1 MMRAIKIKYMAIS
14 NVYNEDC
21 MDYMRNIPDNFF
33 DLAIVDPPYGIGE
46 DWKKR
51 NNGYKFKDTSY
62 KNSPI
67 KDASYFDELKRI
79 SKDQIIWGYNYYTQ
93 YLGNTNYLIVWDKM
107 SNNNDV
113 FKYSKCEI
121 EKKKKKIPCNLV
133 SIPGDGYRMGH
144 ETGKRKIHPHQKP
157 LSLYFWILKNYANPG
172 DKIYDSHLGS
182 GSSRIAAYKMGFDF
196 YATEIDKEYFN
207 AQDKRFKEECLGE
220 IILPSGKKIIQT
232 SMFQ

>member
-1 MMRAIKIKYMAIS
+1 MAIS
-14 NVYNEDC
+14 EVYNEDC
-21 MDYMRNIPDNFF
+21 MDYMRNIPDKFF

-121 EKKKKKIPCNLV
+121 AYVSKKIPCNLV
-133 SIPGDGYRMGH
+133 SIPWDGYRMGH

-157 LSLYFWILKNYANPG
+157 LSLYLWIFEKLRQ
-172 DKIYDSHLGS
+172 
-182 GSSRIAAYKMGFDF
+182 SR
-196 YATEIDKEYFN
+196 
-207 AQDKRFKEECLGE
+207 
-220 IILPSGKKIIQT
+220 
-232 SMFQ
+232 

>member
-1 MMRAIKIKYMAIS
+1 MAIS
-14 NVYNEDC
+14 EVYNEDC

-121 EKKKKKIPCNLV
+121 AYVSKKIPCNLV
-133 SIPGDGYRMGH
+133 SIPWDGYRMGR

-157 LSLYFWILKNYANPG
+157 LSLYLWILKNYAKPG

>member
-1 MMRAIKIKYMAIS
+1 MAIS
-14 NVYNEDC
+14 EVYNEDC
-21 MDYMRNIPDNFF
+21 MDYMRNIPDKFF

-121 EKKKKKIPCNLV
+121 AYVSKKSHAILSPFRGMD
-133 SIPGDGYRMGH
+133 IGWDMRPERERY
-144 ETGKRKIHPHQKP
+144 IHT
-157 LSLYFWILKNYANPG
+157 KNRSHC
-172 DKIYDSHLGS
+172 IY
-182 GSSRIAAYKMGFDF
+182 GF
-196 YATEIDKEYFN
+196 
-207 AQDKRFKEECLGE
+207 
-220 IILPSGKKIIQT
+220 
-232 SMFQ
+232 

>member
-1 MMRAIKIKYMAIS
+1 MAIS
-14 NVYNEDC
+14 EVYNEDC
-21 MDYMRNIPDNFF
+21 MDYMTNIPDKFF

-51 NNGYKFKDTSY
+51 NNGHKYKDTSY
-62 KNSPI
+62 KNSHI

-121 EKKKKKIPCNLV
+121 AYVSKKIPCNLV
-133 SIPGDGYRMGH
+133 SIPWDGYRMGH

-157 LSLYFWILKNYANPG
+157 LSLYLWILKNYANPG

>member
-1 MMRAIKIKYMAIS
+1 MAIS
-14 NVYNEDC
+14 EVYNEDC

-51 NNGYKFKDTSY
+51 NNWYKFKDTSY

-121 EKKKKKIPCNLV
+121 AYVSKKIPCNLV
-133 SIPGDGYRMGH
+133 SIPWDGYRMGH

-157 LSLYFWILKNYANPG
+157 LSLYLWILKNYAKPG

>member
-1 MMRAIKIKYMAIS
+1 MAIS
-14 NVYNEDC
+14 EVYNEDC

-51 NNGYKFKDTSY
+51 NNGYKFKDT
-62 KNSPI
+62 
-67 KDASYFDELKRI
+67 SYFDELKRI

-121 EKKKKKIPCNLV
+121 AYVSKKIPCNLV
-133 SIPGDGYRMGH
+133 SIPWDGYRMGH

-157 LSLYFWILKNYANPG
+157 LSLYLWILKNYAKPG

>member
-1 MMRAIKIKYMAIS
+1 MAIS

-21 MDYMRNIPDNFF
+21 MDYMRNIPDKFF

-121 EKKKKKIPCNLV
+121 AYVSKKIPCNLV
-133 SIPGDGYRMGH
+133 SIPWDGYRMGR

-157 LSLYFWILKNYANPG
+157 LSLYLWILKNYAKPG

>member
-1 MMRAIKIKYMAIS
+1 
-14 NVYNEDC
+14 

-51 NNGYKFKDTSY
+51 NNRYKFKDTSY

-107 SNNNDV
+107 SNNNNV

-121 EKKKKKIPCNLV
+121 AYVSKKIPCNLV
-133 SIPGDGYRMGH
+133 SIPWDGYRMGH

-157 LSLYFWILKNYANPG
+157 LSLYLWILKNYAKPG

>member
-1 MMRAIKIKYMAIS
+1 
-14 NVYNEDC
+14 
-21 MDYMRNIPDNFF
+21 
-33 DLAIVDPPYGIGE
+33 
-46 DWKKR
+46 
-51 NNGYKFKDTSY
+51 
-62 KNSPI
+62 
-67 KDASYFDELKRI
+67 
-79 SKDQIIWGYNYYTQ
+79 
-93 YLGNTNYLIVWDKM
+93 
-107 SNNNDV
+107 
-113 FKYSKCEI
+113 
-121 EKKKKKIPCNLV
+121 
-133 SIPGDGYRMGH
+133 MGH

-157 LSLYFWILKNYANPG
+157 LSLYLWILKNYAKPG

>member
-1 MMRAIKIKYMAIS
+1 MAIS

-21 MDYMRNIPDNFF
+21 MDYMRNIPDKFF

-62 KNSPI
+62 KNCPI
-67 KDASYFDELKRI
+67 KDASYFSELKRI

-121 EKKKKKIPCNLV
+121 AYVSKKIPCNLV
-133 SIPGDGYRMGH
+133 SIPWDGYRMGH
-144 ETGKRKIHPHQKP
+144 ETGKKKIHPHQKP
-157 LSLYFWILKNYANPG
+157 LSLYLWILKNYANPG

>member
-1 MMRAIKIKYMAIS
+1 MAIS

-21 MDYMRNIPDNFF
+21 MDYMRNIPDKFF

-51 NNGYKFKDTSY
+51 NKGYKFKDTSY

-121 EKKKKKIPCNLV
+121 AYVSKKIPCNLV
-133 SIPGDGYRMGH
+133 SIPWDGYRMGH

-157 LSLYFWILKNYANPG
+157 LSLYLWILKNYAKPG

-182 GSSRIAAYKMGFDF
+182 GSCRIAAYKMGFDF

>member
-1 MMRAIKIKYMAIS
+1 MAIS
-14 NVYNEDC
+14 EVYNEDC
-21 MDYMRNIPDNFF
+21 MDYMRNIPDKFF

-121 EKKKKKIPCNLV
+121 AYVSKKIPCNLV
-133 SIPGDGYRMGH
+133 SIPWDGYRMGH

-157 LSLYFWILKNYANPG
+157 LSLYSWILKNYANPG

-232 SMFQ
+232 SMSQL

>member
-1 MMRAIKIKYMAIS
+1 MAIS

-121 EKKKKKIPCNLV
+121 AYVSKKIPCNLV
-133 SIPGDGYRMGH
+133 SIPWDGYRMGH

-220 IILPSGKKIIQT
+220 ITLPSGKKIIQT

>member
-1 MMRAIKIKYMAIS
+1 
-14 NVYNEDC
+14 

-121 EKKKKKIPCNLV
+121 AYVSKKIPCNLV
-133 SIPGDGYRMGH
+133 SIPWDGYRMGR

-157 LSLYFWILKNYANPG
+157 LSLYLWILKNYAKPG

>member
-1 MMRAIKIKYMAIS
+1 MAIS

-51 NNGYKFKDTSY
+51 NKGYKFKDTSY

-121 EKKKKKIPCNLV
+121 AYVSKKIPCNLV
-133 SIPGDGYRMGH
+133 SIPWDGYRMGH

-157 LSLYFWILKNYANPG
+157 LSLYLWILKNYAKPG

>member
-1 MMRAIKIKYMAIS
+1 
-14 NVYNEDC
+14 
-21 MDYMRNIPDNFF
+21 MDYMRNIPDKFF

-121 EKKKKKIPCNLV
+121 AYVSKKIPCNLV
-133 SIPGDGYRMGH
+133 SIPWDGYRMGH

-157 LSLYFWILKNYANPG
+157 LSLYLWILKNYANPG

-220 IILPSGKKIIQT
+220 IILPSGKKVSDCSTT
-232 SMFQ
+232 SCVFDFLLRCTPL